1 MAMNI
6 TVAAFDVDN
15 TLTVRDCV
23 VPFMKTVGGVSKLSK
38 VVLSDLGKTIQNV
51 RRRDRD
57 ALKMKFVDGI
67 FAGKDAR
74 EVESLGVQFASKVA
88 DKWLRSDVASR
99 MRWHQEQGHVV
110 ILVSASLGAYLHPLG
125 DLLEVDAVLC
135 TELEEENG
143 VLTGKL
149 IGRNCRGKEKAS
161 RVQKWCQDS
170 GIALEDLMY
179 AYGDSS
185 GDTELLELFSEPT
198 WVNDIDL
205 AVLIA

>member
-1 MAMNI
+1 MAMNV

-23 VPFMKTVGGVSKLSK
+23 VPFMRSVAGTGRLMKVMLSNIG
-38 VVLSDLGKTIQNV
+38 DTIQNV

-57 ALKMKFVDGI
+57 ALKAKFVAGI
-67 FAGKDAR
+67 FSGKNVSEIDA
-74 EVESLGVQFASKVA
+74 LGVKFASKVA
-88 DKWLRSDVASR
+88 DSWLRNDVATR

-110 ILVSASLGAYLHPLG
+110 ILVSASLGVYLHPLG

-135 TELEEENG
+135 TEMEEVDG

-149 IGRNCRGKEKAS
+149 VGKNCRGEEKVS
-161 RVQKWCQDS
+161 RVQKWREEAGIDVQD
-170 GIALEDLMY
+170 LVY

-185 GDTELLELFSEPT
+185 GDRQLLDLFSQPT
-198 WVNDIDL
+198 WVKDSDLVVL
-205 AVLIA
+205 AV

>member
-1 MAMNI
+1 MAMNV

-23 VPFMKTVGGVSKLSK
+23 VPFMKSVGGISRLSK
-38 VVLSDLGKTIQNV
+38 VLPTDIGETFQSV

-57 ALKMKFVDGI
+57 SLKMKFVDGV

-74 EVESLGVQFASKVA
+74 EVETLGIQFASKVA
-88 DKWLRSDVASR
+88 DKWLRSDVATR

-135 TELEEENG
+135 TELEEMDG
-143 VLTGKL
+143 LLTGKL
-149 IGRNCRGKEKAS
+149 VGQNCRGKEKVS

-170 GIALEDLMY
+170 GIATEDLVY

-205 AVLIA
+205 VVLVA

>member
-6 TVAAFDVDN
+6 TVAAFDVDE

-23 VPFMKTVGGVSKLSK
+23 VPFMRSVAGFGRLSR
-38 VVLSDLGKTIQNV
+38 VVFSDLRDTFHSV

-57 ALKMKFVDGI
+57 FLKAKFVCGV
-67 FAGKDAR
+67 FEGKNAGDIEAR
-74 EVESLGVQFASKVA
+74 GVQFASKIA
-88 DKWLRSDVASR
+88 DGWLRSDVAAR

-135 TELEEENG
+135 TELEEVDG
-143 VLTGKL
+143 ILTGKL
-149 IGRNCRGKEKAS
+149 LGKNCRGEEKAL
-161 RVQKWCQDS
+161 RVQKWCES
-170 GIALEDLMY
+170 AGIHADDLVY

-185 GDTELLELFSEPT
+185 GDLQLLELFSHPT
-198 WVNDIDL
+198 WVSKVDL
-205 AVLIA
+205 RVNAA

>member
-23 VPFMKTVGGVSKLSK
+23 VPFMRSVAGFGRLTK
-38 VVLSDLGKTIQNV
+38 VLFSNLGDTFHSV

-57 ALKMKFVDGI
+57 AVKSKFVEGI

-74 EVESLGVQFASKVA
+74 EIESLGVRFASKIA
-88 DKWLRSDVASR
+88 DGWLRNDVAAR

-135 TELEEENG
+135 TELEEVNG
-143 VLTGKL
+143 ILTGKL
-149 IGRNCRGKEKAS
+149 DGKNCRGVEKAS
-161 RVQKWCQDS
+161 RVQKWCD
-170 GIALEDLMY
+170 GAGMNAEDLVY

-185 GDTELLELFSEPT
+185 GDVQLLELFSHGT
-198 WVNDIDL
+198 WVNTTDL
-205 AVLIA
+205 EENAA

>member
-1 MAMNI
+1 MNV

-23 VPFMKTVGGVSKLSK
+23 VPFMKSVGGVSRLSK
-38 VVLSDLGKTIQNV
+38 VLFSDLGTTFQSI

-57 ALKMKFVDGI
+57 SLKMKFVEGI
-67 FAGKDAR
+67 FAGKDSR
-74 EVESLGVQFASKVA
+74 EVESLGIQFASKVA
-88 DKWLRSDVASR
+88 DKWLRSDVATR

-135 TELEEENG
+135 TELEEKDG
-143 VLTGKL
+143 LLTGKL
-149 IGRNCRGKEKAS
+149 VGQNCRGREKAS

-170 GIALEDLMY
+170 GIATEDLVY

-205 AVLIA
+205 VVLVA

>member
-1 MAMNI
+1 MAMNV

-23 VPFMKTVGGVSKLSK
+23 VPFMKSVGGISRLSK
-38 VVLSDLGKTIQNV
+38 VVLTDIGETFQSV

-57 ALKMKFVDGI
+57 SLKMKFVDGV

-74 EVESLGVQFASKVA
+74 EVESLGIQFASKVA
-88 DKWLRSDVASR
+88 DKWLRSDVATR

-135 TELEEENG
+135 TELEEKDG
-143 VLTGKL
+143 LLTGKL
-149 IGRNCRGKEKAS
+149 IGQNCRGKEKAS

-170 GIALEDLMY
+170 GIATEDLVY

-205 AVLIA
+205 VMLVA

>member
-1 MAMNI
+1 MNV

-23 VPFMKTVGGVSKLSK
+23 VPFMKSVGGVSKLSK
-38 VVLSDLGKTIQNV
+38 VLLSDLGTTFQSV

-57 ALKMKFVDGI
+57 SLKMKFGEGI

-74 EVESLGVQFASKVA
+74 EVESLGIQFASKVA
-88 DKWLRSDVASR
+88 DKWLRSDVATR

-135 TELEEENG
+135 TELEEIDG
-143 VLTGKL
+143 LLTGKL
-149 IGRNCRGKEKAS
+149 VGQNCRGKEKAS
-161 RVQKWCQDS
+161 RVLTWCHDS
-170 GIALEDLMY
+170 GIATEDLVY

-185 GDTELLELFSEPT
+185 GDTQLLELFSEPT

-205 AVLIA
+205 VMLVA

>member
-1 MAMNI
+1 MNV

-23 VPFMKTVGGVSKLSK
+23 VPFMKSVAGISRLSR
-38 VVLSDLGKTIQNV
+38 VLLTDIGETFQSV

-57 ALKMKFVDGI
+57 SLKMKFVDGV
-67 FAGKDAR
+67 FSGKDAR
-74 EVESLGVQFASKVA
+74 EVESLGIQFASKVA
-88 DKWLRSDVASR
+88 DKWLRSDVATR

-135 TELEEENG
+135 TELEEKDG
-143 VLTGKL
+143 LLTGKL
-149 IGRNCRGKEKAS
+149 IGQNCRGKEKAS

-170 GIALEDLMY
+170 GIATEDLVY

-185 GDTELLELFSEPT
+185 GDTELLELFSDPT

-205 AVLIA
+205 VVLAP

>member
-1 MAMNI
+1 MAMNV

-23 VPFMKTVGGVSKLSK
+23 VPFMKSVGGISRLSK
-38 VVLSDLGKTIQNV
+38 VLLTDIGETFQSV

-57 ALKMKFVDGI
+57 SLKMKFVDGV

-74 EVESLGVQFASKVA
+74 EVESLGIQFASKVA
-88 DKWLRSDVASR
+88 DKWLRSDVATR

-125 DLLEVDAVLC
+125 DLLEVDAVMC
-135 TELEEENG
+135 TELEEKDG
-143 VLTGKL
+143 LLTGKL
-149 IGRNCRGKEKAS
+149 VGQNCRGKEKAS
-161 RVQKWCQDS
+161 RVQKWCQES
-170 GIALEDLMY
+170 GIATEDLVY

-205 AVLIA
+205 VVLVA

>member
-1 MAMNI
+1 MAMNV

-23 VPFMKTVGGVSKLSK
+23 VPFMKSVGGISRLSK
-38 VVLSDLGKTIQNV
+38 VLLTDIGETFQSV

-57 ALKMKFVDGI
+57 SLKMKFVDGV

-74 EVESLGVQFASKVA
+74 EVESLGIQFASKVA
-88 DKWLRSDVASR
+88 DKWLRSDVATR

-135 TELEEENG
+135 TELEEKDG
-143 VLTGKL
+143 LLTGKL
-149 IGRNCRGKEKAS
+149 VGQNCRGKEKAS

-170 GIALEDLMY
+170 GIATEDLVY

-205 AVLIA
+205 MMLVA

>member
-1 MAMNI
+1 MAMNV

-23 VPFMKTVGGVSKLSK
+23 VPFMKSVGGVSRLSK
-38 VVLSDLGKTIQNV
+38 VLFSDLGTTFQSI

-57 ALKMKFVDGI
+57 SLKMKFVEGI
-67 FAGKDAR
+67 FAGENSR
-74 EVESLGVQFASKVA
+74 EVESLGIQFASKVA
-88 DKWLRSDVASR
+88 DKWLRSDVATR

-135 TELEEENG
+135 TELEEKDG
-143 VLTGKL
+143 LLTGKL
-149 IGRNCRGKEKAS
+149 VGQNCRGREKAS

-170 GIALEDLMY
+170 GIATEDLVY

-205 AVLIA
+205 VVLVA

>member
-88 DKWLRSDVASR
+88 DKCLRSDVASR

>member
-1 MAMNI
+1 MSMNV

-23 VPFMKTVGGVSKLSK
+23 VPFMRSAAGTGRLMKVMLSNIG
-38 VVLSDLGKTIQNV
+38 DTIQNV

-57 ALKMKFVDGI
+57 ALKAKFVAGI
-67 FAGKDAR
+67 FSGKNVSEIDA
-74 EVESLGVQFASKVA
+74 LGVKFASKVA
-88 DKWLRSDVASR
+88 DSWLRNDVATR

-135 TELEEENG
+135 TEMEEVDG

-149 IGRNCRGKEKAS
+149 IGKNCRGDEKVS
-161 RVQKWCQDS
+161 RVQKWREEAGIDVQD
-170 GIALEDLMY
+170 LVY

-185 GDTELLELFSEPT
+185 GDKQLLDLFSQPT
-198 WVNDIDL
+198 WVKNSDL
-205 AVLIA
+205 VVLAA

>member
-1 MAMNI
+1 MNI

-57 ALKMKFVDGI
+57 ALKMKFIDGI

-99 MRWHQEQGHVV
+99 LRWHQEQGHVV

-149 IGRNCRGKEKAS
+149 IGQNCRGKEKAS

>member
-1 MAMNI
+1 MNV

-23 VPFMKTVGGVSKLSK
+23 VPFMKSVGGISRLSK
-38 VVLSDLGKTIQNV
+38 VLLTDIGETFQSV

-57 ALKMKFVDGI
+57 SLKMKFVDGV

-74 EVESLGVQFASKVA
+74 EVESLGIQFASKVA
-88 DKWLRSDVASR
+88 DKWLRSDIATR

-135 TELEEENG
+135 TELEEKDG
-143 VLTGKL
+143 LLTGKL
-149 IGRNCRGKEKAS
+149 VGQNCRGKEKAS
-161 RVQKWCQDS
+161 RVQKWCQES
-170 GIALEDLMY
+170 GIATEDLVY

-205 AVLIA
+205 VVLVA

>member
-1 MAMNI
+1 MAMNV
-6 TVAAFDVDN
+6 TVAAFDVDE

-23 VPFMKTVGGVSKLSK
+23 VPFMRSVAGVGRLIK
-38 VVLSDLGKTIQNV
+38 VTLSDIGTTIQSV

-57 ALKMKFVDGI
+57 FLKAKFV
-67 FAGKDAR
+67 AGVFSGRDAR
-74 EVESLGVQFASKVA
+74 EIEALGIDFASKVA
-88 DKWLRSDVASR
+88 DGWLRGDVASR

-110 ILVSASLGAYLHPLG
+110 ILVSASLGVYLHPLG

-135 TELEEENG
+135 TELEEKDG
-143 VLTGKL
+143 LLTGKL
-149 IGRNCRGKEKAS
+149 VGQNCRGKEKAS

-170 GIALEDLMY
+170 GIAIEDLVF

-205 AVLIA
+205 VVLAA

>member
-1 MAMNI
+1 MQMSV

-23 VPFMKTVGGVSKLSK
+23 VPFMRSVSGTSRILKMLF
-38 VVLSDLGKTIQNV
+38 SDLGSTMQSIG
-51 RRRDRD
+51 RRDRD
-57 ALKMKFVDGI
+57 ALKAKFVERVFSGR
-67 FAGKDAR
+67 DAR
-74 EVESLGVQFASKVA
+74 EIESLGVQFASRVA
-88 DKWLRSDVASR
+88 DGWLRKDVSAR

-135 TELEEENG
+135 TEVEEVDG
-143 VLTGKL
+143 VLTGKI
-149 IGRNCRGKEKAS
+149 IGKNCRGEEKAS

-170 GIALEDLMY
+170 GVSVDDLIY

-185 GDTELLELFSEPT
+185 GDTQLLELFRHGT
-198 WVNDIDL
+198 WVDSIDL
-205 AVLIA
+205 AENAA

>member
-1 MAMNI
+1 MTMNV

-23 VPFMKTVGGVSKLSK
+23 VPFMRSAAGTWRLIKVMLSNVGE
-38 VVLSDLGKTIQNV
+38 TIQNV

-57 ALKMKFVDGI
+57 ALKEKFVSGL
-67 FAGKDAR
+67 FTGKDAR
-74 EVESLGVQFASKVA
+74 EVEALGVQFASKVA
-88 DKWLRSDVASR
+88 DGWLRSDVATR

-110 ILVSASLGAYLHPLG
+110 ILVSASLGVYLHPLG

-135 TELEEENG
+135 TEMEEVDG

-149 IGRNCRGKEKAS
+149 VGKNCRGEEKVS
-161 RVQKWCQDS
+161 RVQKWRDEA
-170 GIALEDLMY
+170 GIDIQELVY

-185 GDTELLELFSEPT
+185 GDKQLLDLFSQPT

-205 AVLIA
+205 VVLAA

>member
-1 MAMNI
+1 MAMNV

-23 VPFMKTVGGVSKLSK
+23 VPFMRSAAGTGRLMKVMLSNIG
-38 VVLSDLGKTIQNV
+38 DTIQNV

-57 ALKMKFVDGI
+57 ALKAKFVAGI
-67 FAGKDAR
+67 FSGKSAS
-74 EVESLGVQFASKVA
+74 EVEALGVQFASKVA
-88 DKWLRSDVASR
+88 DRWLRSDVATR

-135 TELEEENG
+135 TEMEEVDG
-143 VLTGKL
+143 MLTGRLVGK
-149 IGRNCRGKEKAS
+149 NCRGEEKVS
-161 RVQKWCQDS
+161 RVQKWREEAGIDVQD
-170 GIALEDLMY
+170 LVY

-185 GDTELLELFSEPT
+185 GDKQLLDLFSQPT

-205 AVLIA
+205 VVLAA

>member
-1 MAMNI
+1 MAMNV

-23 VPFMKTVGGVSKLSK
+23 VPFMKSVGGISRLSK
-38 VVLSDLGKTIQNV
+38 VLLTDIGETFQSV

-57 ALKMKFVDGI
+57 SLKMKFVDGV

-74 EVESLGVQFASKVA
+74 EVESLGIQFASKVA
-88 DKWLRSDVASR
+88 DKWLRSDVATR

-135 TELEEENG
+135 TELEEKDG
-143 VLTGKL
+143 LLTGKL
-149 IGRNCRGKEKAS
+149 VGQNCRGKEKAS
-161 RVQKWCQDS
+161 RVQKWCQES
-170 GIALEDLMY
+170 GIATEDLVY

-185 GDTELLELFSEPT
+185 GDTELLALFSEPT

-205 AVLIA
+205 VVLVA

>member
-1 MAMNI
+1 MPMNI
-6 TVAAFDVDN
+6 SVAAFDVDN

-23 VPFMKTVGGVSKLSK
+23 VPFMRSVAGAGRLMKVMVSNA
-38 VVLSDLGKTIQNV
+38 GQTFQNV

-57 ALKMKFVDGI
+57 ALKAKFVSGV
-67 FAGKDAR
+67 FAGRDAR
-74 EVESLGVQFASKVA
+74 EVEALGVQFASKVA
-88 DKWLRSDVASR
+88 DRWLRSDVATR

-135 TELEEENG
+135 TEMEEVDG

-149 IGRNCRGKEKAS
+149 AGKNCRGEEKVS
-161 RVQKWCQDS
+161 RVQKWREEAGIDVQD
-170 GIALEDLMY
+170 LVY

-185 GDTELLELFSEPT
+185 GDKQLLELFSQPT
-198 WVNDIDL
+198 WVNNIDL
-205 AVLIA
+205 VVLAA

>member
-1 MAMNI
+1 
-6 TVAAFDVDN
+6 
-15 TLTVRDCV
+15 
-23 VPFMKTVGGVSKLSK
+23 
-38 VVLSDLGKTIQNV
+38 V

-57 ALKMKFVDGI
+57 FLKAKFV
-67 FAGKDAR
+67 AGVFSGRDAR
-74 EVESLGVQFASKVA
+74 EIEALGIDFASKVA
-88 DKWLRSDVASR
+88 DGWLRGDVASR

-135 TELEEENG
+135 TELEEKDG
-143 VLTGKL
+143 LLTGKL
-149 IGRNCRGKEKAS
+149 AGQNCRGKEKAS

-170 GIALEDLMY
+170 GIAAEDLVY

-205 AVLIA
+205 VVLSA

>member
-1 MAMNI
+1 MAMNV

-23 VPFMKTVGGVSKLSK
+23 VPFMKSVGGISRLSK
-38 VVLSDLGKTIQNV
+38 VLLTDIGETFQSV

-57 ALKMKFVDGI
+57 SLKMKFVDGV

-74 EVESLGVQFASKVA
+74 EVESLGIQFASKVA
-88 DKWLRSDVASR
+88 DKWLRSDVATR

-135 TELEEENG
+135 TELEEKDG
-143 VLTGKL
+143 LLTGKL
-149 IGRNCRGKEKAS
+149 VGQNCRGKEKAS

-170 GIALEDLMY
+170 GIATEDLVY

-205 AVLIA
+205 VMLVA

>member
-1 MAMNI
+1 MAMNV

-23 VPFMKTVGGVSKLSK
+23 VPFMKSVGGISRLSK
-38 VVLSDLGKTIQNV
+38 VLLTDIGETFQSV

-57 ALKMKFVDGI
+57 SLKMKFVDGV

-74 EVESLGVQFASKVA
+74 EVESLGIQFASKVA
-88 DKWLRSDVASR
+88 DKWLRSDVATR

-135 TELEEENG
+135 TELEEKDG
-143 VLTGKL
+143 LLTGKL
-149 IGRNCRGKEKAS
+149 VGQNCRGKEKAS

-170 GIALEDLMY
+170 GIATEDLVY

-205 AVLIA
+205 VLLVA

>member
-1 MAMNI
+1 MNV

-23 VPFMKTVGGVSKLSK
+23 VPFMKSVGGISRLSK
-38 VVLSDLGKTIQNV
+38 VLLTDIGETFQSV

-57 ALKMKFVDGI
+57 SLKMKFVDGV

-74 EVESLGVQFASKVA
+74 EVESLGIQFASKVA
-88 DKWLRSDVASR
+88 DKWLRSDVATR

-125 DLLEVDAVLC
+125 DLLEVDAVMC
-135 TELEEENG
+135 TELEEKDG
-143 VLTGKL
+143 LLTGKL
-149 IGRNCRGKEKAS
+149 VGQNCRGKEKAS
-161 RVQKWCQDS
+161 RVQKWCQES
-170 GIALEDLMY
+170 GIATEDLVY

-205 AVLIA
+205 VVLVA

>member
-1 MAMNI
+1 MTMNV

-23 VPFMKTVGGVSKLSK
+23 VPFMRTAAGSARLMK
-38 VVLSDLGKTIQNV
+38 VMLSDLGETFQNV

-57 ALKMKFVDGI
+57 ALKAKFVAGV
-67 FAGKDAR
+67 FAGKNADEIDA
-74 EVESLGVQFASKVA
+74 LGVQFASKVA
-88 DKWLRSDVASR
+88 DKWLRSDVATR

-135 TELEEENG
+135 TELEEVDG
-143 VLTGKL
+143 VLSGNL
-149 IGRNCRGKEKAS
+149 IGKNCRGEEKVL
-161 RVQKWCQDS
+161 RVQKWREEAGIDMQD
-170 GIALEDLMY
+170 LVY

-185 GDTELLELFSEPT
+185 GDKQLLELFSQPT
-198 WVNDIDL
+198 WVNNLDL
-205 AVLIA
+205 VVLAA

>member
-1 MAMNI
+1 MAMNV

-23 VPFMKTVGGVSKLSK
+23 VPFMKSVGGISRLSK
-38 VVLSDLGKTIQNV
+38 VLLTDIGETFQSV

-57 ALKMKFVDGI
+57 SLKMKFVDGV

-74 EVESLGVQFASKVA
+74 EVESLGIQFASKVA
-88 DKWLRSDVASR
+88 DKWLRSDVATR

-135 TELEEENG
+135 TELEEMDG
-143 VLTGKL
+143 LLTGKL
-149 IGRNCRGKEKAS
+149 VGQNCRGKEKAS

-170 GIALEDLMY
+170 GIAPEDLVY

-205 AVLIA
+205 VVLVA